1 MKQIGGYEDITP
13 GRPATGLDA
22 LRMRVW
28 HIVETPVGRLPQDPT
43 WGWGLRRRLG
53 TKTTAG
59 DLKTEAA
66 IGREALR
73 KDPEVRDATVTIAR
87 LTDNR
92 YRVLISVTPLEG
104 GTLEIDREVTT

>member
-53 TKTTAG
+53 VKMTVG
-59 DLKTEAA
+59 DLKTEAS
-66 IGREALR
+66 IGREAIR
-73 KDPEVRDATVTIAR
+73 KDPEVQDATVVIDPIDGR
-87 LTDNR
+87 R
-92 YRVLISVTPLEG
+92 YRVRISITPRTG